1 MVDLQLHFNAICSFS
16 TFFPAAAGKKL
27 KRNDKSREGS
37 NVVDDREARKHTT
50 PRGLPKEMQ
59 KKFNQTRWSPT
70 QWGVAAGDGWEAGA
84 DRIYIADE
92 PVSYR

>member
-1 MVDLQLHFNAICSFS
+1 LTSSFILTQFVPFQLFSRLQLE
-16 TFFPAAAGKKL
+16 KKL
-27 KRNDKSREGS
+27 KRNDKSREDS

-50 PRGLPKEMQ
+50 PGGLPKEMQ

-70 QWGVAAGDGWEAGA
+70 QWVTAAGDGWEAGA